1 MAIKKLNI
9 VMSYPITWNT
19 GKVFRD
25 YIQNF
30 YDAIGWEEFNKRF
43 LYEYKKEEGILQM
56 SSDVSFD
63 KDWLLYIG
71 VSTKRDAEGNFAGK
85 FGEGFKIASLAA
97 YRDHHFSI
105 VMRSREW
112 CLKVT
117 EVKEIID
124 QRDVSCMAYDI
135 TEQEDL
141 PGAILELSGVSKEQY
156 DTFLSSLND
165 FYYPENPVFGEKIYA
180 DTNYAIYGTA
190 NISGRMHR
198 CGRLYVGYQ
207 YRNYLSIPLIICN
220 HHYKVPGDDRDREML
235 CRHDQRTCILRVF
248 IILDAYTALKI
259 LEILRPYWG
268 LSTYH
273 HDKELERICISEL
286 IRTVS
291 FNHDAKKEF
300 QQKYEKQLVAW
311 FDSCISANRKKSAR
325 SWFAQSEFQKKR
337 RIVLHYFSF
346 LGIKSIDELCGEN
359 NGFDILE
366 KPEGKECEFIN
377 LLQEI
382 SIKYFGDII
391 CYEKIPECRLIVN
404 ESASAEGLAHLT
416 KEINKKK
423 NAYGLIPRYQ
433 VENVYITRKLLNG
446 GDFGTTLSVYLHE
459 LLHQYGGDSSRQFH
473 NAIILMDQRLLHV
486 SDALQPYAETWKKL
500 HGEEK

>member
-1 MAIKKLNI
+1 M
-9 VMSYPITWNT
+9 
-19 GKVFRD
+19 
-25 YIQNF
+25 
-30 YDAIGWEEFNKRF
+30 
-43 LYEYKKEEGILQM
+43 
-56 SSDVSFD
+56 
-63 KDWLLYIG
+63 
-71 VSTKRDAEGNFAGK
+71 
-85 FGEGFKIASLAA
+85 
-97 YRDHHFSI
+97 
-105 VMRSREW
+105 
-112 CLKVT
+112 
-117 EVKEIID
+117 
-124 QRDVSCMAYDI
+124 
-135 TEQEDL
+135 
-141 PGAILELSGVSKEQY
+141 
-156 DTFLSSLND
+156 
-165 FYYPENPVFGEKIYA
+165 
-180 DTNYAIYGTA
+180 
-190 NISGRMHR
+190 
-198 CGRLYVGYQ
+198 
-207 YRNYLSIPLIICN
+207 
-220 HHYKVPGDDRDREML
+220 
-235 CRHDQRTCILRVF
+235 
-248 IILDAYTALKI
+248 
-259 LEILRPYWG
+259 
-268 LSTYH
+268 
-273 HDKELERICISEL
+273 
-286 IRTVS
+286 
-291 FNHDAKKEF
+291 
-300 QQKYEKQLVAW
+300 
-311 FDSCISANRKKSAR
+311 
-325 SWFAQSEFQKKR
+325 